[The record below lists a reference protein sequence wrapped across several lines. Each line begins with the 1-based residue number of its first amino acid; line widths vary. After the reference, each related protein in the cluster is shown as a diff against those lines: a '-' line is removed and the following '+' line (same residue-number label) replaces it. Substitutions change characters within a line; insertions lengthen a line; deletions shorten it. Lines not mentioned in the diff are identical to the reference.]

1 MNVVRLTPIAGNRS
15 GTSNSADVRKGN
27 NGMHRRIL
35 AGTLICLL
43 AAGFAFALAMTSP
56 AAAQGF
62 FDRIFGPSPGGG
74 IFSNPEPQRPVDA
87 SRAPA
92 PRKPDTPPT
101 SSIVVVGDSMAD
113 WLAYGLE
120 DALTDTPEVGI
131 VRKHRTGSGLIR
143 YDLRNEALDWAQGAR
158 ELLSAEKPNYI
169 VMMIGLNDRQA
180 IRVRQA
186 VAPARGATPPA
197 EKPQTP
203 EPDQENPEQPA
214 IVTPE
219 AQRARAPGVYEFHSE
234 KWEEL
239 YTKRIDDTIA
249 VLKSKGVPVFW
260 VGLPSLRT
268 PKATT
273 EAQYLNELFR
283 ARAEKAG
290 IVYVDVWDGFV
301 DDLGHFTLQGPDY
314 EGQNRRLRAG
324 DGIHFT
330 KAGARKLA
338 HYVEREINRAAPL
351 TPVALAVPDP
361 REPTTNARPS
371 GATARPLNGLAVP
384 LMVTARTGEE
394 LIGSPGNR
402 GGDADT
408 QIVTHVLV
416 KGEPIIAPA
425 GRADD
430 FAWPRRG
437 IAAFGSDPVVTST
450 TMPVPLAQLP
460 PPPVVTEP
468 ASKQAARQASQSASQ
483 SALPRTPGRPSFNP
497 FSFFGL
503 FR

>member
-1 MNVVRLTPIAGNRS
+1 MA
-15 GTSNSADVRKGN
+15 K
-27 NGMHRRIL
+27 HKRISIG
-35 AGTLICLL
+35 ALICLL
-43 AAGFAFALAMTSP
+43 AAGAAFALAWSRP

-62 FDRIFGPSPGGG
+62 FDRIFGPQPGGG

-87 SRAPA
+87 SRAPPA
-92 PRKPDTPPT
+92 RKPDTPPIT
-101 SSIVVVGDSMAD
+101 TILVVGDSMAD

-120 DALTDTPEVGI
+120 DALTDTPEIGVI
-131 VRKHRTGSGLIR
+131 RKFRTGSGLIR
-143 YDLRNEALDWAQGAR
+143 YDARNEALEWAQGAR
-158 ELLSAEKPNYI
+158 EILATEKPNYI
-169 VMMIGLNDRQA
+169 VMMIGLNDRQP
-180 IRVRQA
+180 IRVRGA
-186 VAPARGATPPA
+186 PAPARVTAPLTD
-197 EKPQTP
+197 KPQTP
-203 EPDQENPEQPA
+203 EQDQENPDQP
-214 IVTPE
+214 VTPE
-219 AQRARAPGVYEFHSE
+219 QQRARTPSVPGVFEFHSE

-290 IVYVDVWDGFV
+290 IVYVDVWEGFI
-301 DDLGHFTLQGPDY
+301 DELGRFTLQGPDY
-314 EGQNRRLRAG
+314 EGQSRRLRAG

-338 HYVEREINRAAPL
+338 HYVEREMTRVAPL

-361 REPTTNARPS
+361 KEPTTNARPG
-371 GATARPLNGLAVP
+371 GAIARPLNGLAVP
-384 LMVTARTGEE
+384 LTITSRAGDE
-394 LIGSPGNR
+394 LIGGPGNR
-402 GGDADT
+402 GGDTNT
-408 QIVTHVLV
+408 QIAAHVLV
-416 KGEPIIAPA
+416 KGEPIIPPA

-437 IAAFGSDPVVTST
+437 IAAFGSDPVVIST
-450 TMPVPLAQLP
+450 TMPVPLAQL

-468 ASKQAARQASQSASQ
+468 ASKQAARQAAAQSAQQ
-483 SALPRTPGRPSFNP
+483 SALPRTPARPSFNP

>member
-1 MNVVRLTPIAGNRS
+1 MAN
-15 GTSNSADVRKGN
+15 TSMANS
-27 NGMHRRIL
+27 GMHRRISI
-35 AGTLICLL
+35 AALICLL
-43 AAGFAFALAMTSP
+43 AAGAIFASARANP

-62 FDRIFGPSPGGG
+62 FDRIFGPQPGGG
-74 IFSNPEPQRPVDA
+74 LFSNPEPQKPVDA
-87 SRAPA
+87 SRAPP
-92 PRKPDTPPT
+92 PRKPDTPPVT
-101 SSIVVVGDSMAD
+101 TILVMGDSMAD

-120 DALTDTPEVGI
+120 DALTDTPEIGI
-131 VRKHRTGSGLIR
+131 IRKHRTGSGLIR
-143 YDLRNEALDWAQGAR
+143 YDLRNEALEWAQGVR
-158 ELLSAEKPNYI
+158 EILATEKPNYI
-169 VMMIGLNDRQA
+169 VMMIGLNDRQP
-180 IRVRQA
+180 IRVRGA
-186 VAPARGATPPA
+186 PAPARGTAPPA

-203 EPDQENPEQPA
+203 EQDQENPDQPA
-214 IVTPE
+214 TPDQ
-219 AQRARAPGVYEFHSE
+219 QRARTPSVPGVYEFHSE

-283 ARAEKAG
+283 ARADKAG
-290 IVYVDVWDGFV
+290 IVYVDVWEGFV
-301 DDLGHFTLQGPDY
+301 DDAGRFTLQGPDY
-314 EGQNRRLRAG
+314 EGQSRRLRAA

-361 REPTTNARPS
+361 KEPTTNARPG
-371 GATARPLNGLAVP
+371 GAIARPLNGLAVP
-384 LMVTARTGEE
+384 LTINMRSGEE

-402 GGDADT
+402 GGDINT
-408 QIVTHVLV
+408 QIATHVLV
-416 KGEPIIAPA
+416 KGEPIIPPA

-437 IAAFGSDPVVTST
+437 IAAFGTDPVVTST

-468 ASKQAARQASQSASQ
+468 ASKQAARQAAAQSAQQ
-483 SALPRTPGRPSFNP
+483 SALPRAPARPSFNP

>member
-1 MNVVRLTPIAGNRS
+1 
-15 GTSNSADVRKGN
+15 
-27 NGMHRRIL
+27 MHRRVSICVLIL
-35 AGTLICLL
+35 LL
-43 AAGFAFALAMTSP
+43 AAGAVVVSARSNP

-62 FDRIFGPSPGGG
+62 FDRIFGPQPGGG
-74 IFSNPEPQRPVDA
+74 LFSNPEPQQRPIDA

-92 PRKPDTPPT
+92 PRKPETPPVT
-101 SSIVVVGDSMAD
+101 TILVMGDSMAD

-120 DALTDTPEVGI
+120 DALTDTPEIGI

-143 YDLRNEALDWAQGAR
+143 YDLRNESLEWTQGAR
-158 ELLSAEKPNYI
+158 EILAAEKPNYI

-180 IRVRQA
+180 IRVRG
-186 VAPARGATPPA
+186 APTRGAAPPA
-197 EKPQTP
+197 EKSQPP
-203 EPDQENPEQPA
+203 EQDQENPDQPA
-214 IVTPE
+214 APE
-219 AQRARAPGVYEFHSE
+219 QQRARTPSVPGVYEFHSE

-268 PKATT
+268 TKATA
-273 EAQYLNELFR
+273 EAEYLNELYR

-290 IVYVDVWDGFV
+290 IVYVDVWEGFV
-301 DDLGHFTLQGPDY
+301 DELGHFTLQGPDY

-324 DGIHFT
+324 DGMHFT

-361 REPTTNARPS
+361 KEPTTNARPG
-371 GATARPLNGLAVP
+371 GAIARPLNGLAVP
-384 LMVTARTGEE
+384 LAITVRANEE

-402 GGDADT
+402 GGDTNT
-408 QIVTHVLV
+408 QIATHVLV
-416 KGEPIIAPA
+416 KGEPIIPPA

-437 IAAFGSDPVVTST
+437 IAAFGTDPVVTST

-468 ASKQAARQASQSASQ
+468 ASKQAARQAAAQGAQQ
-483 SALPRTPGRPSFNP
+483 SALPRAPSRPSFNP

>member
-1 MNVVRLTPIAGNRS
+1 M
-15 GTSNSADVRKGN
+15 
-27 NGMHRRIL
+27 
-35 AGTLICLL
+35 ICLL
-43 AAGFAFALAMTSP
+43 TAGAIFVSARSNP

-62 FDRIFGPSPGGG
+62 FDRIFGPQPGGG
-74 IFSNPEPQRPVDA
+74 LFSNPEQQQRPVDA
-87 SRAPA
+87 SRAPP
-92 PRKPDTPPT
+92 PRKPDTPPVT
-101 SSIVVVGDSMAD
+101 TILVMGDSMAD

-120 DALTDTPEVGI
+120 DALTDTPEIGVI
-131 VRKHRTGSGLIR
+131 RKFRTGSGLIR
-143 YDLRNEALDWAQGAR
+143 YDVRNEALEWTQGAR
-158 ELLSAEKPNYI
+158 EILATEKPNYI
-169 VMMIGLNDRQA
+169 VMMVGLNDRQP
-180 IRVRQA
+180 IRVRGA
-186 VAPARGATPPA
+186 SAPARGTAPPA
-197 EKPQTP
+197 DKTQTP
-203 EPDQENPEQPA
+203 EQDQENPDQPA
-214 IVTPE
+214 TPDQ
-219 AQRARAPGVYEFHSE
+219 QRARAPSAPGVFEFHSE

-268 PKATT
+268 PKAAT

-290 IVYVDVWDGFV
+290 IVYVDVWEGFV
-301 DDLGHFTLQGPDY
+301 DEAGRFTLQGPDY
-314 EGQNRRLRAG
+314 EGQSRRLRAA

-361 REPTTNARPS
+361 KEPTTNARPS
-371 GATARPLNGLAVP
+371 GAIARPLSGLAVP
-384 LMVTARTGEE
+384 LAINLRSSEE

-402 GGDADT
+402 GGDTNT
-408 QIVTHVLV
+408 QIATHVLV
-416 KGEPIIAPA
+416 KGEPVIPPA

-460 PPPVVTEP
+460 PPVVTEP
-468 ASKQAARQASQSASQ
+468 ASKQAARQAAAAAAGQPSGS
-483 SALPRTPGRPSFNP
+483 PRAPAPARPSFNP

>member
-1 MNVVRLTPIAGNRS
+1 MAKHG
-15 GTSNSADVRKGN
+15 
-27 NGMHRRIL
+27 RISIG
-35 AGTLICLL
+35 ALICLL
-43 AAGFAFALAMTSP
+43 VAGAALAFAWTPP

-62 FDRIFGPSPGGG
+62 FDRIFGPQPGGG
-74 IFSNPEPQRPVDA
+74 LFSNPEPQKPVDA
-87 SRAPA
+87 SRAPP
-92 PRKPDTPPT
+92 PRKPDTPPIT
-101 SSIVVVGDSMAD
+101 NILVMGDSMAD

-120 DALTDTPEVGI
+120 DALTDTPEIGI
-131 VRKHRTGSGLIR
+131 LRRHRTGSGLIR
-143 YDLRNEALDWAQGAR
+143 FDLRNETLEWAQGAR
-158 ELLSAEKPNYI
+158 EILATEKPNYI
-169 VMMIGLNDRQA
+169 VMMIGLNDRQS

-186 VAPARGATPPA
+186 AAPARGAAQPA
-197 EKPQTP
+197 EKPQTT
-203 EPDQENPEQPA
+203 ETDQENPDQPN
-214 IVTPE
+214 IVAPE
-219 AQRARAPGVYEFHSE
+219 AQRARTPGVPGVYEFHSE

-239 YTKRIDDTIA
+239 YTKRIDEAIA
-249 VLKSKGVPVFW
+249 VLKSKGVPVLW

-290 IVYVDVWDGFV
+290 IVYVDIWDGFV
-301 DDLGHFTLQGPDY
+301 DELGRFALQGPDY

-338 HYVEREINRAAPL
+338 HYVEREINRAAPI
-351 TPVALAVPDP
+351 TPVALSVPDP
-361 REPTTNARPS
+361 KEPTTNARPG
-371 GATARPLNGLAVP
+371 GAIARPLNGLAVP
-384 LMVTARTGEE
+384 LAVAARGEE

-402 GGDADT
+402 GGETNT

-416 KGEPIIAPA
+416 KGEPIVPPA

-430 FAWPRRG
+430 FSWPRRG
-437 IAAFGSDPVVTST
+437 IAAFGTDPVVTST

-460 PPPVVTEP
+460 PPVVTEP
-468 ASKQAARQASQSASQ
+468 ASKQAARQQQLAPGGQA
-483 SALPRTPGRPSFNP
+483 ALGAPRPPAARPSFNP